1 MNSSQS
7 GMLGGQALHRGS
19 RLPGRPVASR
29 SRSTL
34 VAGLVVAASTI
45 ATLLFGTTVHAQGQ
59 SSARVAESGPEY
71 TIEAGDV
78 LQVFVW
84 KEPELTRDVSVR
96 LDGKITVPLI
106 GDIQASGRTP
116 SQLASEVEAA
126 LKRYIAS
133 PQVTLGVLETKNA
146 LFYVLGQVT
155 SPGAYPL
162 TGRVTVLQGLA
173 LAGGFREFA
182 KTDDIVV
189 IRQRRGGE
197 QVQAVNYDELKNGK
211 NLDQNVVLRPGDT
224 IVVR

>member
-1 MNSSQS
+1 
-7 GMLGGQALHRGS
+7 MLGGQTLHRGS
-19 RLPGRPVASR
+19 RLPGRPVAGRRR
-29 SRSTL
+29 SVL
-34 VAGLVVAASTI
+34 VAGLALAASTI
-45 ATLLFGTTVHAQGQ
+45 AALLLGTTVHAQGK
-59 SSARVAESGPEY
+59 SLAGAAESAPEY

-84 KEPELTRDVSVR
+84 KEPELSRDVSVR

-116 SQLASEVEAA
+116 SQLAGEVEAA
-126 LKRYIAS
+126 LKRYISS

-146 LFYVLGQVT
+146 LFYVLGEVT
-155 SPGAYPL
+155 RPGAYPL

-182 KTDDIVV
+182 KTDNIVV
-189 IRQRRGGE
+189 IRQRRDGE
-197 QVQAVNYDELKNGK
+197 QIQAVNYDELKNGR